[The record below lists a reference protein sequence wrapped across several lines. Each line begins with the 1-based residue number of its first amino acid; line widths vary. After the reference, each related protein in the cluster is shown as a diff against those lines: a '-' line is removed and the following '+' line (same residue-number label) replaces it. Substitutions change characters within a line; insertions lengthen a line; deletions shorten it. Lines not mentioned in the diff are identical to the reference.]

1 MPNGNTI
8 LEPKYR
14 RIFRSWTD
22 EQSKANFDV
31 IVNMRPELRRVT
43 AIRTTQ
49 NKDGS
54 ETSEFAVVVEDD
66 TRSSVTCEMWRGR
79 RVKKEGKVESESNR
93 MFIGQPNYEV
103 GHLFVSE
110 IYDNALN
117 CYNQTS
123 SIGQICEKVLDFVKS
138 EASKKQG
145 KLA

>member
-1 MPNGNTI
+1 MENTI

-22 EQSKANFDV
+22 EQGKTSFDV

-43 AIRTTQ
+43 AIKTTK
-49 NKDGS
+49 NADGS
-54 ETSEFAVVVEDD
+54 ETSEFAVVREDD
-66 TRSSVTCEMWRGR
+66 TRAFVTCEMWKGSKI
-79 RVKKEGKVESESNR
+79 KKEGKVESESNR
-93 MFIGQPNYEV
+93 VYIGQPNYDV

-123 SIGQICEKVLDFVKS
+123 SIGTICEKILDFVKI
-138 EASKKQG
+138 EASKKQS
-145 KLA
+145 KLG